1 MHVILD
7 VKKLFFVI
15 IIIME
20 SYIVKFLYENLFE

>member
-20 SYIVKFLYENLFE
+20 FYIVKFLYENLFE